1 LVSRAGAL
9 GVDSNFFSTMVL
21 GGNPTAGTTFP
32 DVAVDI
38 GFLGLSPDNKHMTGA
53 LNKGK
58 KTLWVSLPGAF
69 TPT

>member
-1 LVSRAGAL
+1 MKRARETEHKFGT
-9 GVDSNFFSTMVL
+9 STKV
-21 GGNPTAGTTFP
+21 GDTFP

-38 GFLGLSPDNKHMTGA
+38 GFLGLDPTNSKRTSD

-58 KTLWVSLPGAF
+58 NNLWVSLPGAF